1 MDALRGHR
9 KRHIMDGFPSAQ
21 VAFATAAI
29 FSSILFD
36 AHLRERHRQADALAE
51 AQHRFNLVHRAVLQH
66 QLRRGTEGHFL
77 TVIQVMALF
86 KNGETVVDCMGSGRP
101 LLSKPMPLR

>member
-9 KRHIMDGFPSAQ
+9 KRHIVDGFLPRRWLSPPRR
-21 VAFATAAI
+21 
-29 FSSILFD
+29 FSRRSLFD

-66 QLRRGTEGHFL
+66 QLRRVPKATF
-77 TVIQVMALF
+77 
-86 KNGETVVDCMGSGRP
+86 SP
-101 LLSKPMPLR
+101 